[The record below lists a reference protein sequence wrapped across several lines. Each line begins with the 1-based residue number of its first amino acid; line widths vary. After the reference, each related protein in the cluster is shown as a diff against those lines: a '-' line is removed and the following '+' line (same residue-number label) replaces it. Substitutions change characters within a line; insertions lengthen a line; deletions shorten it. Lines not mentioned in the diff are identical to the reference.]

1 MSYYRMAEHRRLR
14 AELIRRWK
22 PWKRSTGPRTEE
34 VKATSSRNGYKGGE
48 RQRLRAPA
56 KLLRR
61 TVCQFGCNARATTR
75 PHISAN
81 SSGKMTRDDRWP
93 APERVRYARFVSP
106 QSIAVERAVSGIRQ
120 RPGAA
125 RYRR

>member
-48 RQRLRAPA
+48 RQTLRAPA

-93 APERVRYARFVSP
+93 APEQVDTRGSFHPRAP
-106 QSIAVERAVSGIRQ
+106 Q
-120 RPGAA
+120 
-125 RYRR
+125 

>member
-34 VKATSSRNGYKGGE
+34 VEATSSRNGYKGGE

-61 TVCQFGCNARATTR
+61 TVCQFGCCTR
-75 PHISAN
+75 HDQAAHQ
-81 SSGKMTRDDRWP
+81 REQQREDD
-93 APERVRYARFVSP
+93 
-106 QSIAVERAVSGIRQ
+106 
-120 RPGAA
+120 
-125 RYRR
+125 

>member
-56 KLLRR
+56 KLAAPDGVSIRLQ
-61 TVCQFGCNARATTR
+61 CTR
-75 PHISAN
+75 HDQAAHQ
-81 SSGKMTRDDRWP
+81 REQQREDD
-93 APERVRYARFVSP
+93 
-106 QSIAVERAVSGIRQ
+106 
-120 RPGAA
+120 
-125 RYRR
+125 